1 MCDRIWLVM
10 KEDVCVVARMLF
22 GLSQLLQ
29 FSLAVIARQLH
40 DGAHGLPNVAEDV
53 GSMEKN

>member
-1 MCDRIWLVM
+1 MI
-10 KEDVCVVARMLF
+10 KEDVCVVVGMLF

-40 DGAHGLPNVAEDV
+40 DGAHGLPNVDEDV
-53 GSMEKN
+53 GSIEKN